1 MKLPRMVRFYA
12 LICKMQTDKH
22 WRFLCASEHRSTL
35 GEAARA
41 YMRQTKYR
49 IVRLQIP
56 EPQPRSR

>member
-22 WRFLCASEHRSTL
+22 WRFLCANEHRENL
-35 GEAARA
+35 VDAAGR
-41 YMRQTKYR
+41 YMRQTRYK

-56 EPQPRSR
+56 EPQPRKR